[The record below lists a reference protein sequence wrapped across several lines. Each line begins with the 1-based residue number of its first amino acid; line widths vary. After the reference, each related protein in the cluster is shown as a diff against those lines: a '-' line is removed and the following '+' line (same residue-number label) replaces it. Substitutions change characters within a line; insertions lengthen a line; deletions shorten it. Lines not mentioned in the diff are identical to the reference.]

1 MGHQVAKAAA
11 ALIGRGVA
19 RSVRNARTAAAVGA
33 GVSTMKRVNAWETT
47 PMRIVSNTGPGVAGR
62 AAAIGAGANAAS
74 RARKVESLYKE
85 SENLAAQE
93 ARALKKATRDLGLYR
108 DMPSRKQIVNET
120 DNFMVE
126 TGKQQRKIGE
136 QAYKL
141 ISNNAMSRRRSSITS
156 TEKARDT
163 REGNIKNK
171 YLAEAAKVRNS
182 KND

>member
-33 GVSTMKRVNAWETT
+33 GGAAMRRVAEWETT

-85 SENLAAQE
+85 AENLAAQE

-141 ISNNAMSRRRSSITS
+141 ISNNAMSRRKSSITS

-171 YLAEAAKVRNS
+171 YLAEAAKVRSS